1 MGCCQTSTLS
11 TSDQVCLYS
20 HNDKISCQESVF
32 DSINLT
38 DIPIKPCARMSE
50 PPPRIYSSE
59 DITSIYSLG
68 NRISSVFYGERYFC
82 IHNPSESIK
91 EIIILK
97 KLEMAPRTID
107 KILNSSNKLQSQ
119 NSENLVKIY
128 YIGEDDRCINI
139 VTEACS
145 ELNLADFIRT
155 KCIQKCLAVKMM
167 EQMIRGII
175 KCHECGIVLQFLTD
189 REVFVINGQA
199 KISPLVLLNSNSFT
213 RAPENEIGF
222 KNDVWSLGLLFLQ
235 MVTSMTYI
243 KNVHD
248 VLDRL
253 DSQGFDRKDLE
264 LVRSMFLPVGERCN
278 FADILD
284 HRWNSDGYINCGAS
298 PKKHGISL
306 QEYCFDK
313 VAEEISDSPSIA
325 NEEESDNNEI
335 SERIDRSSETSNDFY
350 QSRELFDSHKSDN
363 LEIADCD
370 YTPLEWQEVDLN
382 SNGRIKICE
391 ILQEEMKEILESSPD
406 HEESSLEDRGNFAIS
421 PIEPNK
427 TPDDNAL
434 SRVLNENPYL
444 ITDKS
449 ITNFT
454 LTESPIFNDD
464 DTKNPEIHT
473 YPSPAQIEEES
484 KEISQEMDSDY
495 IKIHQNQDF
504 ITSYESILQDNKYL
518 LPVSSL
524 LINEDIPT
532 SSGFTESHCS
542 KSANDKRSYSESAE
556 TSHQEIDDFCS
567 KNCRD
572 EKKKYKRSASA
583 SCPKILNRLNKVV
596 LDDEKIIKEN
606 VEGKMKYYN
615 FRKRCGMI
623 VLDTEENEVVL
634 YEDDIVLS
642 GIKMRN
648 IKNAIV
654 RKEDLHF
661 KFSLVECMKSGVC
674 ILKAVDISIKD
685 M

>member
-38 DIPIKPCARMSE
+38 DIPIKPCTRMSE

-59 DITSIYSLG
+59 DITSLYSLG

-82 IHNPSESIK
+82 IHNPSESVK

-107 KILNSSNKLQSQ
+107 KILNSSNKIQCQ
-119 NSENLVKIY
+119 NCENLVKIF
-128 YIGEDDRCINI
+128 YIGEDDKCINI

-145 ELNLADFIRT
+145 ELNLADFIRMN
-155 KCIQKCLAVKMM
+155 KIQKTMAVKII
-167 EQMIRGII
+167 EQMIRGIM
-175 KCHECGIVLQFLTD
+175 KYHECGIVLQFLTD
-189 REVFVINGQA
+189 REVFMINGQA
-199 KISPLVLLNSNSFT
+199 KISPLVLLNSSSFT
-213 RAPENEIGF
+213 RAPESEVEF

-235 MVTSMTYI
+235 IITSMSYI
-243 KNVHD
+243 KNVQD
-248 VLDRL
+248 VIMRL
-253 DSQGFDRKDLE
+253 DSQGFDKKDLE
-264 LVRSMFLPVGERCN
+264 LVKSMFLPVKERCS

-284 HRWNSDGYINCGAS
+284 HSWNSDGYINCGTS
-298 PKKHGISL
+298 PKKHGISV

-313 VAEEISDSPSIA
+313 IPEEISDSPSIA
-325 NEEESDNNEI
+325 NEEESDDNEV

-363 LEIADCD
+363 YEIADCD
-370 YTPLEWQEVDLN
+370 YTPLEWQEVDIN

-406 HEESSLEDRGNFAIS
+406 HEESSLEERGNFTIS

-434 SRVLNENPYL
+434 SRVLNENPFL

-464 DTKNPEIHT
+464 DTKNPEVLT
-473 YPSPAQIEEES
+473 YSSPAQINEES
-484 KEISQEMDSDY
+484 KEISQELDSEY
-495 IKIHQNQDF
+495 IKIQQNQAL
-504 ITSYESILQDNKYL
+504 IISYDNILQDNKYL

-524 LINEDIPT
+524 LIDEGIPT

-542 KSANDKRSYSESAE
+542 KSANDKKSYSESAE
-556 TSHQEIDDFCS
+556 TSHQEIDEFCS
-567 KNCRD
+567 KNHRD
-572 EKKKYKRSASA
+572 EVKNYKRSASV
-583 SCPKILNRLNKVV
+583 PKILNRANKVV
-596 LDDEKIIKEN
+596 LGDEKIVKEN
-606 VEGKMKYYN
+606 SEGKMKCYN
-615 FRKRCGMI
+615 FKKRCG
-623 VLDTEENEVVL
+623 VVVL
-634 YEDDIVLS
+634 AKEKKEVMLFEDDIVLS
-642 GIKMRN
+642 GIKMRE

-654 RKEDLHF
+654 HKEDLPL
-661 KFSLVECMKSGVC
+661 KFSVAEYAKNGICM
-674 ILKAVDISIKD
+674 LKAVGISIID
-685 M
+685 I